1 MKIPTSNTARTAIA
15 ALTLSAAGLVGLVIN
30 EGYRGDAYIPTS
42 GDVPTIGFGSTQGVS
57 MGDRIDPVTALARV
71 QREISTQYEA
81 AVKRCVKVPMY
92 QHEFDAM
99 VDTTYNIGT
108 TGFCNSTMVRRLN
121 EGDYKGACDAI
132 LLWRMYT
139 TTECPVPNP
148 GTIDKCDCSKP
159 ENSRICGGLW
169 TRRQAA
175 HKLCL
180 EGR

>member
-30 EGYRGDAYIPTS
+30 EGYRGEAYIPTK

-71 QREISTQYEA
+71 QREVSTQYEA

-108 TGFCNSTMVRRLN
+108 TGFCTSTMVRRLN

-139 TTECPVPNP
+139 DHSTGVRH
-148 GTIDKCDCSKP
+148 DCSKP
-159 ENSRICGGLW
+159 ESQRICGGIW